1 MRGGYV
7 RNALALIGA
16 LTVFV
21 AAGFAAW
28 EYRRPIVTGVR
39 SVAGQELADAPPQ
52 EPSVGVPS
60 DAALRSALRKEELIA
75 RRDGAEHVRLTADE
89 MASII
94 QSRLDPVARRALD
107 SLRLSLTEKRVTL
120 DGQVLMDVFSGELLG
135 PLAGYVH
142 GRQPIRVGGPVAV
155 RDTGMV
161 SWTPDEVTVMALP
174 LPHSAIPRLVNYLTG
189 GSEGQFIL
197 PVPRTVGDVE
207 VGPSGVT
214 FYRWDE

>member
-1 MRGGYV
+1 MRGGCL

-28 EYRRPIVTGVR
+28 EYRRPIVTGLR
-39 SVAGQELADAPPQ
+39 EEPPQ

-75 RRDGAEHVRLTADE
+75 RRGGAERVRLTADE
-89 MASII
+89 MASIL

-107 SLRLSLTEKRVTL
+107 SLRLTLTEERVTL
-120 DGQVLMDVFSGELLG
+120 DGQVLMEVFSRELLG

-142 GRQPIRVGGPVAV
+142 GRQPIRVSGPVAV

-161 SWTPDEVTVMALP
+161 SWMPDEVTFMAFP

-189 GSEGQFIL
+189 GSEGTFLL
-197 PVPRTVGDVE
+197 PVPRTVGDVQ